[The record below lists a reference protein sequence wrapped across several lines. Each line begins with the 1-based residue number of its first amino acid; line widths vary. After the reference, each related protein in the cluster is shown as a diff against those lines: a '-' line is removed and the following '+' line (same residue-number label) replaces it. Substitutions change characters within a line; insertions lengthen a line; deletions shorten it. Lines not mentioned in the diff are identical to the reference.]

1 MTGLNRAALGVIF
14 LTLLAAAAGGWFG
27 IRYGMPEAR
36 HSAPNLDTVL
46 HEQLDLT
53 ADQKSRIAQMEV
65 TFAVRQR
72 ALESQMRDA
81 NRQLAR
87 ALLSEHRYGPA
98 AQQAIEQF
106 HAAMKQLQQET
117 IVHIMGMRAVLS
129 PAQAQQFDQTL
140 SQVLGSGPP

>member
-1 MTGLNRAALGVIF
+1 MTGLTRAALGVIF

-27 IRYGMPEAR
+27 VRYGMSEAR
-36 HSAPNLDTVL
+36 QRAPNLDTVL
-46 HEQLDLT
+46 HEQLGLT
-53 ADQKSRIAQMEV
+53 ADQKSRIAQMEAA
-65 TFAVRQR
+65 FAVRQR

-87 ALLSEHRYGPA
+87 ALIAEHRYGPA

-106 HAAMKQLQQET
+106 HAAMKQLQQES
-117 IVHIMGMRAVLS
+117 IVHIMGMRAVLT

-140 SQVLGSGPP
+140 SQVLGSGPL